1 MAREM
6 LKLRKG
12 DSAIM
17 IKTDGSIE
25 LAGTDNKPLM
35 DDKGMISPIILFAA
49 AWAKK
54 DQKVIA
60 HLVDNFKNTVREGY
74 FGADAQNDLKSMEVE
89 AAKQKLQAASG
100 AVTTEQP
107 KIEPNISPE
116 EHAKQKKEEEI
127 LEQIAA
133 AGQDPQVLR
142 QMEAMKAGAK
152 KTETSDFVGHKQ
164 PDLKLEETFAYQDAT
179 PEEQQKMKMEESLK
193 ILNAS
198 DAKTPEE
205 AKKVLADAAEKKEE
219 PIVGNV
225 TIEEGVP
232 NENK

>member
-17 IKTDGSIE
+17 IKLDGSIE

-54 DQKVIA
+54 DQNLIA
-60 HLVDNFKNTVREGY
+60 HLVDNFKNCVREGY
-74 FGADAQNDLKSMEVE
+74 FGPEAQSDFKAMEVE
-89 AAKQKLQAASG
+89 AEKLKLQKERAATSG

-116 EHAKQKKEEEI
+116 EFEKHKKEEAI

-133 AGQDPQVLR
+133 AGQDPQVLK

-152 KTETSDFVGHKQ
+152 KIETTEFVGHKHH
-164 PDLKLEETFAYQDAT
+164 DGTASGAVT
-179 PEEQQKMKMEESLK
+179 TEQ
-193 ILNAS
+193 
-198 DAKTPEE
+198 
-205 AKKVLADAAEKKEE
+205 V
-219 PIVGNV
+219 VGNA
-225 TIEEGVP
+225 TIEEEIG

>member
-1 MAREM
+1 MVIMAREM

-54 DQKVIA
+54 DQNLIA

-74 FGADAQNDLKSMEVE
+74 FGTDAQNDLKGMEVE
-89 AAKQKLQAASG
+89 AEKQKLQSASG

-107 KIEPNISPE
+107 TIVPNISPE
-116 EHAKQKKEEEI
+116 EYAKKKKEEEI

-133 AGQDPQVLR
+133 AGQDPQQLR
-142 QMEAMKAGAK
+142 QMEAMRAGAT
-152 KTETSDFVGHKQ
+152 KTETSEFVGHKAH
-164 PDLKLEETFAYQDAT
+164 EGVASGAVTM
-179 PEEQQKMKMEESLK
+179 EQ
-193 ILNAS
+193 
-198 DAKTPEE
+198 T
-205 AKKVLADAAEKKEE
+205 
-219 PIVGNV
+219 VGNV
-225 TIEEGVP
+225 TIEEEVG

>member
-17 IKTDGSIE
+17 IKLDGSIE

-54 DQKVIA
+54 DKNLIA

-74 FGADAQNDLKSMEVE
+74 FGQDAQNDLKGMEVE
-89 AAKQKLQAASG
+89 AEKLKLQKERAATSG

-107 KIEPNISPE
+107 KIEPNISQE
-116 EHAKQKKEEEI
+116 EFEKHKKEEAI

-133 AGQDPQVLR
+133 AGQDPQVLK
-142 QMEAMKAGAK
+142 QMEAMKAGAV
-152 KTETSDFVGHKQ
+152 KTETTEFVGHKHH
-164 PDLKLEETFAYQDAT
+164 DGTASGAVT
-179 PEEQQKMKMEESLK
+179 TEQ
-193 ILNAS
+193 
-198 DAKTPEE
+198 
-205 AKKVLADAAEKKEE
+205 V
-219 PIVGNV
+219 VGNV
-225 TIEEGVP
+225 TIEEEIG